1 MPCSRWVATERGCF
15 PRKAKAGLG
24 MAVSDLPPPAPLRP
38 PAKREDATHYPG
50 HLRDAFGIW
59 VESGM
64 PPEAEVDAF
73 YPRTWEAERLL
84 RRMWHCSDTM
94 PPDLCS
100 TLDVPQGSS
109 YAQAAQG
116 LLAERKSQ
124 ATYRRAGPL

>member
-1 MPCSRWVATERGCF
+1 
-15 PRKAKAGLG
+15 
-24 MAVSDLPPPAPLRP
+24 LRP

-124 ATYRRAGPL
+124 ATYRRAGPR

>member
-1 MPCSRWVATERGCF
+1 
-15 PRKAKAGLG
+15 
-24 MAVSDLPPPAPLRP
+24 
-38 PAKREDATHYPG
+38 
-50 HLRDAFGIW
+50 
-59 VESGM
+59 M

-100 TLDVPQGSS
+100 ALDVPQGSS

-124 ATYRRAGPL
+124 ATYRRAGPR